1 MTREE
6 QSLLRLKVALRKDSQ
21 MLPSFIN
28 NERICDRECFIASK
42 YIFDNIEKL
51 MDMRVLASKRI
62 ISISNSSE
70 MTLLDMSNFDAS
82 IAINYYAFYKEML
95 IYYMEFCLKTELYE
109 TAENIRNYYE
119 EFYKEKYE
127 RKNG

>member
-1 MTREE
+1 MTAEE
-6 QSLLRLKVALRKDSQ
+6 QSLMRLKIALKKDSQ

-28 NERICDRECFIASK
+28 NERICDRECFVTSK

-51 MDMRVLASKRI
+51 MNMKVLPNRRI
-62 ISISNSSE
+62 VAISNSSE
-70 MTLLDMSNFDAS
+70 VTLLDMSNFDAS

-95 IYYMEFCLKTELYE
+95 VYYMEFCLRTELYE
-109 TAENIRNYYE
+109 TAENIRNFYE

-127 RKNG
+127 RKIQ